1 MKVSVCVC
9 VCNLIDMVEFEVLEE
24 QEQQS
29 RDGLDDDFL
38 VPVNIDSQ
46 LHALQDGDTKRN
58 TRCNCKAFGS
68 LTV

>member
-1 MKVSVCVC
+1 MC

-46 LHALQDGDTKRN
+46 LHALQDGDTKKKH
-58 TRCNCKAFGS
+58 T
-68 LTV
+68 L